1 MEIASIYSTRKSR
14 GLECVST
21 AADFGESWPKPNA
34 IGNAIDNLQAER
46 LIPRRR
52 INSLE
57 QQNNRTTEQELN
69 DRIAA
74 GDAEIDG

>member
-1 MEIASIYSTRKSR
+1 MAFEIKWKLLAFILLGNLGVWSVFSTP
-14 GLECVST
+14 
-21 AADFGESWPKPNA
+21 AAFGESWPKPNA

-57 QQNNRTTEQELN
+57 QQNNRTTEQ
-69 DRIAA
+69 
-74 GDAEIDG
+74 

>member
-1 MEIASIYSTRKSR
+1 VCFLSP
-14 GLECVST
+14 
-21 AADFGESWPKPNA
+21 ADFGESRPKPNA
-34 IGNAIDNLQAER
+34 IWNAIDNLQAER

-74 GDAEIDG
+74 DDAEIDG